1 MLAALFSTLLG
12 ASLVFYFGTQNFGF
26 TKFVLFHAIL
36 ASNIAGFLDLTFI
49 TQTQNIP
56 ALKKIFSASISQTW
70 VTLAVFYFAMLVI
83 LGPHQMILSSA
94 GAWLLFPLIL
104 SAGVSTLLFGPLQ
117 DSIMK
122 IRQRRSK

>member
-12 ASLVFYFGTQNFGF
+12 ASLVFYFGIQNFGI
-26 TKFVLFHAIL
+26 TKFVLFHAVL

-70 VTLAVFYFAMLVI
+70 VTLAVFYFAMLLL

-94 GAWLLFPLIL
+94 GPWLLFPLIL

-122 IRQRRSK
+122 IRQRRNK